1 MWDFSVK
8 ETKMAE
14 QELAYSRL
22 TEVLAYEPSTGVFT
36 WIEPPHPAKNYLV
49 GSKAG
54 TVNQFGYR
62 VIRIDGI
69 IVPAG
74 RLAWFYMTGQWPLG
88 QVDHENRNRDDNR
101 WKNLRDLTPSQN
113 QHNRGFSGVSWLSS
127 KRRWRVVLRLEG
139 QSYYGG
145 LHRCFGAALAARN
158 ALKRK
163 LHPSSPC

>member
-8 ETKMAE
+8 ETTMAE
-14 QELAYSRL
+14 QELAHSRL

-36 WIEPPHPAKNYLV
+36 WIEPPKTKPYLL
-49 GSKAG
+49 GKQAG
-54 TVNQFGYR
+54 TIDAYGYR
-62 VIRIDGI
+62 YIRVDGI
-69 IVPAG
+69 VIAAG
-74 RLAWFYMTGQWPLG
+74 RLAWFYVTGEWPLG
-88 QVDHENRNRDDNR
+88 QVDHRNRNRDDNR
-101 WKNLRDLTPSQN
+101 WKNLRDLTASQN

-127 KRRWRVVLRLEG
+127 KRRWRVVLRLES

-145 LHRCFGAALAARN
+145 RHQCFGAALAARN